1 MVDPLLQSASLRLSL
16 DESFRV
22 SLLGLL
28 SKVFASATNTSS
40 YASPNA
46 TDHPA
51 TPTAWSSRPQLRC
64 GCHPHHVGCPSTAPP
79 PPPPTAPPLVPVYVP
94 PTAPP
99 RPADP
104 YNCADGFANWQAGWS
119 VGKKAWCCKVH
130 GKGCPGA
137 AGGCETSAPYD
148 CNAGFANWV
157 VGWSVGK
164 KAWCCAHGGKGCPG
178 ATSGCA

>member
-40 YASPNA
+40 NASPNA

-64 GCHPHHVGCPSTAPP
+64 GCHPHLGCLEEGLVLPAPP
-79 PPPPTAPPLVPVYVP
+79 CGMPFNGTTTTTPDCASFGASIRAANSSTTASRSLQL
-94 PTAPP
+94 
-99 RPADP
+99 RR
-104 YNCADGFANWQAGWS
+104 WI
-119 VGKKAWCCKVH
+119 CKL
-130 GKGCPGA
+130 
-137 AGGCETSAPYD
+137 AGG
-148 CNAGFANWV
+148 V
-157 VGWSVGK
+157 VCGQEGMVLQGPWQGMPRSSGWM
-164 KAWCCAHGGKGCPG
+164 
-178 ATSGCA
+178 